1 MLEKILET
9 LKEQGV
15 RLPAGNISIGGF
27 GDSEALSTELISL
40 ILAGTKRGTCSLLW
54 SWEFDGETP
63 PVAGDLEI
71 VLDYADR
78 PVLIRRTTHVAI
90 IPFNSVSADFAA
102 SEGEGDLSLDYW
114 RREHWQFFSRECT
127 RIGREI
133 DEAMPLVCE
142 TFEVLDVF
150 GLPGAQHV

>member
-1 MLEKILET
+1 MLERIIET
-9 LKEQGV
+9 LREQGV
-15 RLPAGNISIGGF
+15 QLPAGNLRIGGF
-27 GDSEALSTELISL
+27 GDSEALSTELIAL

-54 SWEFDGETP
+54 SWEFDGETRP
-63 PVAGDLEI
+63 IAGDLEI
-71 VLDYADR
+71 VLDYADH
-78 PVLIRRTTHVAI
+78 PILIRRITHVEI
-90 IPFNSVSADFAA
+90 VSFKNVSADFAA

-114 RREHWQFFSRECT
+114 RRAHWQFFLRECA

-150 GLPGAQHV
+150 V

>member
-1 MLEKILET
+1 MRQRIIEMLKG
-9 LKEQGV
+9 KGV
-15 RLPAGNISIGGF
+15 QLPAGNLRIGGF
-27 GDSEALSTELISL
+27 GDSEALSKELIAL
-40 ILAGTKRGTCSLLW
+40 ILAGTKRATCSLLW

-63 PVAGDLEI
+63 PGVGDLEI
-71 VLDYADR
+71 VLDYADH
-78 PVLIRRTTHVAI
+78 PVLIQRITHVETVS
-90 IPFNSVSADFAA
+90 FKNVSADFAA

-114 RREHWQFFSRECT
+114 RTAHWQFFLRECA

-150 GLPGAQHV
+150 V